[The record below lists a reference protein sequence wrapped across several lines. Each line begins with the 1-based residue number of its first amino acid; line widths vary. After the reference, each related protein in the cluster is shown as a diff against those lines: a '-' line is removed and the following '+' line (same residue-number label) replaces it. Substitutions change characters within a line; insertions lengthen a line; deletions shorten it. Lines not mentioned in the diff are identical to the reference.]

1 MKKIILA
8 SVALIA
14 VFASCKKEDIRTVYE
29 TKAAEATINVYVFDA
44 YLGKNVDD
52 AKITASA
59 GVVDN
64 YTVTI
69 KGNKAIA
76 AQKVTITAISSDGKR
91 ETSEPAV
98 VDVDALIEGGVA
110 TYSCKVVIGKAKTGD
125 KEYQLF
131 KKYAGQHY
139 EFGYLEKSYAH
150 YHEDITH
157 GTGLDQWCVN
167 NTEFCLFGETTYTET
182 TGTQSIALFVDHEV
196 GLSEAEEV
204 LIEEYKE
211 SVNKPYVAKEV
222 KYSYFV
228 SAFSYFNVKVKYDV
242 HEYIYLVQRRNILE
256 GKTFDEW
263 EDIATITKTDYDY
276 TSIECFEIPSPSH
289 ASHYVHGHG
298 VDDPTHS
305 HYNHGHGQG
314 GSNAGGG
321 IVVAD

>member
-44 YLGKNVDD
+44 YLGTDVTDANV
-52 AKITASA
+52 TASA
-59 GVVDN
+59 GQVEGNTKVV
-64 YTVTI
+64 I

-76 AQKVTITAISSDGKR
+76 KQTVTITATSQDGKR
-91 ETSEPAV
+91 TGSYDLPVE
-98 VDVDALIEGGVA
+98 ALVEGGVA

-139 EFGYLEKSYAH
+139 EFGYLLKSYDH
-150 YHEDITH
+150 YYEDLTH
-157 GTGLDQWCVN
+157 GTGLNQWCVN

-182 TGTQSIALFVDHEV
+182 SGTQSIATIINHDA
-196 GLSEAEEV
+196 GISEAEEL
-204 LIEEYKE
+204 LIDEYKE
-211 SVNKPYVAKEV
+211 SKDIPYVTKEV
-222 KYSYFV
+222 NYSYFV

-256 GKTFDEW
+256 GETFDEW

-276 TSIECFEIPSPSH
+276 TSIERFEIPSPSH

-298 VDDPTHS
+298 VDDPVHS
-305 HYNHGHGQG
+305 HGHGQG
-314 GSNAGGG
+314 GQNAGGG

>member
-29 TKAAEATINVYVFDA
+29 TKEAVATINVYVFDA
-44 YLGKNVDD
+44 YLGTDVTD

-76 AQKVTITAISSDGKR
+76 KQPVEITAISSDGKR
-91 ETSEPAV
+91 KNSAV

-110 TYSCKVVIGKAKTGD
+110 TYSCKVVIGKAKTGN

-131 KKYAGQHY
+131 PKMSAQHY
-139 EFGYLEKSYAH
+139 EFGYLEKSYEH
-150 YHEDITH
+150 YHTDITH
-157 GTGLDQWCVN
+157 GTGLNQWCIN
-167 NTEFCLFGETTYTET
+167 NTEFCLFGETAYTKTSGTKESALITY
-182 TGTQSIALFVDHEV
+182 EV
-196 GLSEAEEV
+196 ELSEAEEILIDDYYESV
-204 LIEEYKE
+204 LI
-211 SVNKPYVAKEV
+211 PYVAEDTN
-222 KYSYFV
+222 YSYFV
-228 SAFSYFNVKVKYDV
+228 SAFSYFNVKVTYRV
-242 HEYIYLVQRRNILE
+242 NEFVYLVQRRNILE
-256 GKTFDEW
+256 DGTYDEW
-263 EDIATITKTDYDY
+263 EDIAMISKTDYDF
-276 TSIECFEIPSPSH
+276 TSVERFEIPSPSH

-298 VDDPTHS
+298 VDDPVHS
-305 HYNHGHGQG
+305 HGHGQG
-314 GSNAGGG
+314 GFNAGGG